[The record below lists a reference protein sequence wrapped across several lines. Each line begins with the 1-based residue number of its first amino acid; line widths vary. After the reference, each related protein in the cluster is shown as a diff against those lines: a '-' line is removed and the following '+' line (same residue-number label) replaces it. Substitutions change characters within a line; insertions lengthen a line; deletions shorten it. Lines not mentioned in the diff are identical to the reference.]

1 MSSDVRKAPR
11 RGEKSHALF
20 LSHEKTNIEQS
31 YSRRKVL
38 KFAIR
43 LNNNNSSGSGFLS
56 GRVLPTRFVFE
67 KEARERERK
76 KNLPHTI
83 ATPKNESQTGEGAEP
98 TVLERRAERF
108 PVVVESQKPE
118 CSRNKSAENAARI
131 VQIDNLHK
139 FCVFLHEKFNLNKN
153 YYSRP
158 SRASSGLVL
167 VLGSGR
173 AKKREARQS
182 QSAQNI

>member
-1 MSSDVRKAPR
+1 V
-11 RGEKSHALF
+11 G
-20 LSHEKTNIEQS
+20 
-31 YSRRKVL
+31 VCC
-38 KFAIR
+38 R
-43 LNNNNSSGSGFLS
+43 LVSFSKK
-56 GRVLPTRFVFE
+56 R
-67 KEARERERK
+67 RERERK

-167 VLGSGR
+167 VLDERRSEKQGR
-173 AKKREARQS
+173 VRAPKTYNFSVAEHNLCCLQF
-182 QSAQNI
+182 

>member
-43 LNNNNSSGSGFLS
+43 LNNNNSSGWLS
-56 GRVLPTRFVFE
+56 EWACVADSFRFR
-67 KEARERERK
+67 KRGRERERK

-167 VLGSGR
+167 VLGPGR